1 MNESVNRAFMY
12 GESVF
17 TTMRMVNGEVRD
29 WELHFERLRK
39 GADYIYGP
47 FKEGEGWQSL
57 LRDRLENRLET
68 EQGDKILRLTLYR
81 EQQKER
87 GLLTNRLLSLMDI
100 KIHVD
105 THPLEPERWEGKNFH
120 LRTVSAPTK
129 PSWWPSYLK
138 AGSYLETILAQK
150 KFLKP
155 GDDDLLFLSHDDT
168 VFEAS
173 VANIFVCRHD
183 RLYTAPAGPNVLE
196 GVMRKRV
203 LELAPGIFP
212 EVCERETTMK
222 ELFKADG
229 IFGTNS
235 IRGLFLISKIDD
247 HEISTSPDFLE
258 KFVKLKQVLAHET
271 P

>member
-17 TTMRMVNGEVRD
+17 TTMRMVDGKIRD

-39 GADYIYGP
+39 SAEYIYGP
-47 FKEGEGWQSL
+47 FKEGEGWQAL

-68 EQGDKILRLTLYR
+68 EQGDKIIRLTLYR
-81 EQQKER
+81 EQEKER
-87 GLLTNRLLSLMDI
+87 GLQTTRLFSLMDI
-100 KIHVD
+100 KAHVD
-105 THPLEPERWEGKNFH
+105 THPFERERWEGKNFH
-120 LRTVSAPTK
+120 LRTLMATSK

-168 VFEAS
+168 VFESS
-173 VANIFVCRHD
+173 VANIFVYRNG

-196 GVMRKRV
+196 GVMRRRV
-203 LELAPGIFP
+203 LEKAHGIFS
-212 EVCERETTMK
+212 EVSEKETTMK
-222 ELFKADG
+222 ELMKADG

-235 IRGLFLISKIDD
+235 VRGLFLISQIDD
-247 HEISTSPDFLE
+247 HDISTSPEFLDR
-258 KFVKLKQVLAHET
+258 FDKLKRALGL
-271 P
+271 